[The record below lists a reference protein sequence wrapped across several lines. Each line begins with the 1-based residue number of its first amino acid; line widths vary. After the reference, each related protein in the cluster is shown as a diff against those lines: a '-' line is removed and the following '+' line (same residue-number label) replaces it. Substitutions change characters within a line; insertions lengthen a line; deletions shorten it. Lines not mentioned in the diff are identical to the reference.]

1 MHHSLRFYGEHQHF
15 VLKLYVTLAKLTG
28 VPLAGRLARYIANR
42 YGQRQHR
49 VYSLTHEEA
58 LQIVDDSTTVAL
70 GPCSCR
76 HVFHNCDTP
85 VMSEIVVGTG
95 VAVFSKVRQDE
106 LKVITK
112 AEAKEILR
120 QCHDNNLIHTIAK
133 CRDDF
138 YAICN
143 CCNCCCVPLKL
154 SKKYGIRT
162 AIIRNNSVI
171 EDYRKQ
177 QL

>member
-28 VPLAGRLARYIANR
+28 VPLVGRLARYIANK

-49 VYSLTHEEA
+49 VFSLTHEEA
-58 LQIVDDSTTVAL
+58 LQIVDASVTVAL

-76 HVFHNCDTP
+76 HVFHNCDNP
-85 VMSEIVVGTG
+85 VMSEIVVGAGTE
-95 VAVFSKVRQDE
+95 VFSEIRKKE
-106 LKVITK
+106 LKNITK
-112 AEAKEILR
+112 DEAKEILQ
-120 QCHDNNLIHTIAK
+120 QCHNNNLIHTIAR

-143 CCNCCCVPLKL
+143 CCSCCCVPLKL
-154 SKKYGIRT
+154 NKKYSIKN
-162 AIIRNNSVI
+162 AIVRNNNVV
-171 EDYRKQ
+171 EDFRNQ